1 MDFTEIYKLKE
12 MLDAEGI
19 PNSLEPLYDGLQI
32 KVYHDA
38 EKLKNFDDAVIH
50 LFSHGSEKGLLET
63 YCLNNCD
70 GYETAKQIFKGWK
83 KIFKKIRK
91 TP

>member
-38 EKLKNFDDAVIH
+38 EKLKNFDDAIIH
-50 LFSHGSEKGLLET
+50 SHSHGYAEGLLET
-63 YCLNNCD
+63 YHLSNCD
-70 GYETAKQIFKGWK
+70 GYETAEQIFKGWK
-83 KIFKKIRK
+83 KMFKKIRK
-91 TP
+91 NP